1 MKLSRIS
8 LFLVALSMSTAMFAQ
23 MDHKAAAAP
32 PTEAQKSFT
41 AIKAL
46 AGQWEGPVT
55 LNPPMNGSDFAHIRV
70 SMRVTS
76 RGNALVH
83 EMNEAGKPEDP
94 AKYGPGRMEQD
105 VIEMMDHLKIKRAHI
120 HGYSMGGAITG
131 QLLAHHPDRMI
142 TAAFGG
148 SGIREVDPAWVAK
161 VPKDV
166 KGKDELEDQASK
178 DLAAS
183 SNRDEKAF
191 AAIRKA
197 LEGQPPLQIDL
208 TNITTPI
215 LAING
220 EFDSPNAKTARM
232 KRELQNFKNVV
243 LPGKSH
249 LTAIM
254 AGYMPDEYL
263 KTLVEFIDSHDE

>member
-94 AKYGPGRMEQD
+94 AKY
-105 VIEMMDHLKIKRAHI
+105 DHPVTMIYLDGDQLNLVHYCDAGNRPH
-120 HGYSMGGAITG
+120 MTG
-131 QLLAHHPDRMI
+131 KVSPD
-142 TAAFGG
+142 GK
-148 SGIREVDPAWVAK
+148 K
-161 VPKDV
+161 V
-166 KGKDELEDQASK
+166 
-178 DLAAS
+178 
-183 SNRDEKAF
+183 
-191 AAIRKA
+191 
-197 LEGQPPLQIDL
+197 
-208 TNITTPI
+208 
-215 LAING
+215 
-220 EFDSPNAKTARM
+220 EFDFVDLSGSNKFGHMFHAVFTMIDADHHSEDWTYMMPGDKPM
-232 KRELQNFKNVV
+232 KAHMDLQRKKDATSV
-243 LPGKSH
+243 
-249 LTAIM
+249 
-254 AGYMPDEYL
+254 AGQ
-263 KTLVEFIDSHDE
+263 

>member
-1 MKLSRIS
+1 MR
-8 LFLVALSMSTAMFAQ
+8 
-23 MDHKAAAAP
+23 
-32 PTEAQKSFT
+32 T
-41 AIKAL
+41 AIALFSLALGVAQAAKPVDGYFVASDGVKIHYLTLGRRGSWVVLIHGFTGNADGNWFLNGIAQAL
-46 AGQWEGPVT
+46 ADSHRVVAIDCRGHG
-55 LNPPMNGSDFAHIRV
+55 LSD
-70 SMRVTS
+70 
-76 RGNALVH
+76 
-83 EMNEAGKPEDP
+83 KPEDP
-94 AKYGPGRMEQD
+94 AKYGPGRMELD
-105 VIEMMDHLKIKRAHI
+105 VVEMMDHLKIKRAHI

-131 QLLAHHPDRMI
+131 QLLAHHPDRII

-178 DLAAS
+178 DLAAAP
-183 SNRDEKAF
+183 NRDEKAF

-197 LEGQPPLQIDL
+197 TEGQPPLQIDL